1 MPAEHWEN
9 RDEIFHAAV
18 ALGPAE
24 RAAYLQRAC
33 LRSDPRFNDL
43 VKRVGL
49 SQ

>member
-1 MPAEHWEN
+1 MPDQHWEN
-9 RDEIFHAAV
+9 LNEIFHAAV

-43 VKRVGL
+43 AKRVGL
-49 SQ
+49 PQ